1 MRQRELPPTLGFPAH
16 AGMDPT
22 QKTTAT
28 NVHGFPRTRGDG
40 PVASPQVMV
49 RSSVSPH
56 TRGWTRRDGG
66 RGPERRGFPAHAG
79 MDPGIGGS
87 PTGGTGFPRTRGDG
101 PSRHSAGAPAC
112 EVSPH
117 TRGWTLPVDRWR
129 VVEYGFPAH
138 AGMDPDMPAPPSANA
153 RFPRTR
159 GDGPRREES
168 EPHAQPG
175 SAGFPRTRGD
185 GPSVGLVV
193 RHTMRVSP
201 HTRGWT
207 QARCRHVLRRHG
219 FPAHAGMD
227 PKMVCFVA
235 TYIGFPR
242 TRGDGPE
249 HGEFKTAES
258 AVSPHTR
265 GWTPQLDHAYTD
277 ARGFPAHAGMD
288 PYLGSAS
295 LNASRFPRTRGDGPC
310 RDARGHAWF
319 RVSPH
324 TRGWTP
330 PRHGRVD
337 ADGGF
342 PAHAGMD
349 PDKGL
354 RAVNYARFPRT
365 RGDGPHAS

>member
-168 EPHAQPG
+168 EPHAQG
-175 SAGFPRTRGD
+175 
-185 GPSVGLVV
+185 
-193 RHTMRVSP
+193 VSP

-207 QARCRHVLRRHG
+207 LGRPRRAPHDEG

-227 PKMVCFVA
+227 PSSLPTC
-235 TYIGFPR
+235 
-242 TRGDGPE
+242 
-249 HGEFKTAES
+249 
-258 AVSPHTR
+258 
-265 GWTPQLDHAYTD
+265 TPT
-277 ARGFPAHAGMD
+277 
-288 PYLGSAS
+288 
-295 LNASRFPRTRGDGPC
+295 
-310 RDARGHAWF
+310 
-319 RVSPH
+319 
-324 TRGWTP
+324 
-330 PRHGRVD
+330 
-337 ADGGF
+337 
-342 PAHAGMD
+342 
-349 PDKGL
+349 
-354 RAVNYARFPRT
+354 ARFPRT
-365 RGDGPHAS
+365 RGDGPQDGLFCRHIHRVSPHMRIPVKLNARSGDGEHGIRRT